1 MREILFRGFHP
12 CDGPDT
18 IVVDGE
24 KVNGRWVEGDF
35 LPDCNGDTYI
45 TACKFIPRMPGLEK
59 RTTLPISCNHP
70 EEWVLSV
77 DVPVFKVLPS
87 TVGQWTGLTDKNG
100 KRIFEGDIVRRETDY
115 YGKHN
120 IYDEP
125 VAWEDDIE
133 NDSFGEPYTS
143 GYCIHGGNWEIIGT
157 VFDEEAKQ

>member
-24 KVNGRWVEGDF
+24 NVNGRWVEGDF

-87 TVGQWTGLTDKNG
+87 TVGQWTGLTDQNG
-100 KRIFEGDIVRRETDY
+100 KKVWEGDIMRGCGIVERT
-115 YGKHN
+115 G
-120 IYDEP
+120 P
-125 VAWEDDIE
+125 VVFDKGTFMISGISMIE
-133 NDSFGEPYTS
+133 WDALQ
-143 GYCIHGGNWEIIGT
+143 HGHTEVIGT
-157 VFDEEAKQ
+157 VFDEDQQ

>member
-45 TACKFIPRMPGLEK
+45 TACKFIPRMPGFEK

-77 DVPVFKVLPS
+77 DVPVFKVLTS
-87 TVGQWTGLTDKNG
+87 TVGQYTGLTDRTG
-100 KRIFEGDIVRRETDY
+100 ERIFEGDILKIAKCSDGLGGYYSPPLEYPVNVVVKWDMCAWMWETL
-115 YGKHN
+115 
-120 IYDEP
+120 
-125 VAWEDDIE
+125 
-133 NDSFGEPYTS
+133 
-143 GYCIHGGNWEIIGT
+143 
-157 VFDEEAKQ
+157 FDEEAPQ